1 MRLLAL
7 FVYAGLVASL
17 ASGQAA
23 PSDSKTSASAAVSA
37 SASPLAACEDAMK
50 RHVMEEAVPACKL
63 AVEKATEIGD
73 KSPAERLA
81 LMQAHVTYGRALAEA
96 SKLDEALAEENT
108 AVDLA
113 KKYFKDTDQEY
124 GEPIFWRGVVQAR
137 RRDMDA
143 AMQDVETAEAVQR
156 KAIAAHPERNKELTR
171 HLAKIMMQ
179 HAYLLDRTDK
189 QKEAWEMRNQAN
201 ALVSSK

>member
-7 FVYAGLVASL
+7 FVYAGLCASF
-17 ASGQAA
+17 AGAQA
-23 PSDSKTSASAAVSA
+23 PSDSKPATNASSSAIAT
-37 SASPLAACEDAMK
+37 CEDAMK

-113 KKYFKDTDQEY
+113 KKYFNDSEQEY

-201 ALVSSK
+201 ALVSSN